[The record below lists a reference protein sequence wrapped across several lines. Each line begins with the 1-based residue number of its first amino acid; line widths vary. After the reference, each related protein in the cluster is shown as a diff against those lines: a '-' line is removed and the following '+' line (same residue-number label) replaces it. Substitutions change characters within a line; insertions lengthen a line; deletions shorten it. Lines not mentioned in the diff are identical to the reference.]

1 MPKQLEEF
9 TQRKP
14 LVPYLTINII
24 TKRKVMQKPNVV
36 ELSAKV
42 RTVGSTS
49 TNALRRDS
57 EVPGI
62 IYGPKIE
69 ANIAIAFNEI
79 ALNKILSVA
88 NVQIIRVKLENGES
102 YDTLIKKVEFHPVND
117 RALHVDFY
125 ALNPEI
131 AVEVVVPVKP
141 IGVAVGATVGGRLF
155 QPLNKIKIKALPAN
169 IPALVN
175 VNISKMKVG
184 SNLRVRHLRL
194 DNLTI
199 LDDPR
204 KTIATLKP
212 PRGGKA
218 GLAPEV
224 FASSDEDLSLSVNLP
239 LGA

>member
-1 MPKQLEEF
+1 
-9 TQRKP
+9 
-14 LVPYLTINII
+14 
-24 TKRKVMQKPNVV
+24 MQKPNVV

-42 RTVGSTS
+42 RIIGSTS

-62 IYGPKIE
+62 VYGPKIE
-69 ANIAIAFNEI
+69 ANIAIAIDEI
-79 ALNKILSVA
+79 QLNKILSVA
-88 NVQIIRVKLENGES
+88 NVQIIRLMIDNGTS
-102 YDTLIKKVEFHPVND
+102 IDTLIKKVDFHPVTD
-117 RALHVDFY
+117 RPLHIDF
-125 ALNPEI
+125 LSLDPEVQ
-131 AVEVVVPVKP
+131 VEVVVPIKP
-141 IGVAVGATVGGRLF
+141 IGTAVGATVGGRIF
-155 QPLNKIKIKALPAN
+155 QPLNKLKIKALPAN

-194 DNLTI
+194 ENLTI

-204 KTIATLKP
+204 KTIATVKP

-224 FASSDEDLSLSVNLP
+224 FASSDEDLSLSINLP
-239 LGA
+239 LGAK